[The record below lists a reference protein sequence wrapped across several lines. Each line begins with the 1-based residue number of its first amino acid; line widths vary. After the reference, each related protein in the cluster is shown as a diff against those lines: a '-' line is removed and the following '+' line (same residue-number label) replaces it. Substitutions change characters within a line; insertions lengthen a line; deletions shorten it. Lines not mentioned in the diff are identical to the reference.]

1 LNDININDKLNENY
15 EDIDGIKENNL
26 NKTDNYK
33 DFDNI
38 NISEL
43 MNLSEEQLKQYDK
56 INLLNKIRLKY
67 LKYPSSLSEEE
78 YHLLKILETSSS
90 NDNTI
95 NNIDIYKRLTK
106 QKEDINY
113 INIEDQ
119 TNYKLL
125 ECNYDNR
132 RFKELQL
139 LDKLRQKQ
147 NIGQTLNK

>member
-1 LNDININDKLNENY
+1 
-15 EDIDGIKENNL
+15 
-26 NKTDNYK
+26 
-33 DFDNI
+33 
-38 NISEL
+38 
-43 MNLSEEQLKQYDK
+43 M
-56 INLLNKIRLKY
+56 
-67 LKYPSSLSEEE
+67 KYPSSLSEEE

-95 NNIDIYKRLTK
+95 NNIDMYKRLTK

-132 RFKELQL
+132 RFKDLLL

-147 NIGQTLNK
+147 NIGQTLNKEQQNILNILEP